1 MMEIKKIIELLDAKV
16 VGCQEIENTKVEY
29 GFSSDLMSDVLTLR
43 EDNILLITG
52 LSNIQSIRTAE
63 LSDIKAIVL
72 VRNKKPNDAMI
83 QMAKES
89 NIALILCNY
98 SMFKT
103 SGLLFENGLSPIY

>member
-1 MMEIKKIIELLDAKV
+1 MMEIKKIVEILNAKI
-16 VGCQEIENTKVEY
+16 VGCKEIEDKNVEY

-52 LSNIQSIRTAE
+52 LANIQSIRTAE

-72 VRNKKPNDAMI
+72 VRNKKPNEAMI

-103 SGLLFENGLSPIY
+103 SGLLFQNGLTPIY

>member
-1 MMEIKKIIELLDAKV
+1 MMEIKKIVEILNAKI
-16 VGCQEIENTKVEY
+16 VGCKEIENTNVEY

-52 LSNIQSIRTAE
+52 LANIQSIRTAE

-72 VRNKKPNDAMI
+72 VRNKKPNEAMI

-103 SGLLFENGLSPIY
+103 SGLLFENGLTPIY